1 MIRCI
6 DVTRRLRCGR
16 LHHGLSREYLFFNLQ
31 KCCII
36 YFLLLAVCP
45 PGMIRCSPR
54 TTVCIDATRRCDG
67 VEDCTMGSDEE
78 DCGKKKLHVIIP
90 PAKRSFRGVYCFQ
103 PVRDSVIPSFRDSVI
118 PSFRHSVN
126 IWTSL
131 LNNLSS
137 FCLIC
142 FKFSPHLYHQTI
154 HVWYEFRG
162 QRVSIARVMGLF
174 KSSYNMFAIVLK
186 VHTL

>member
-1 MIRCI
+1 MCI
-6 DVTRRLRCGR
+6 KNFIGEKIIFDKFTA
-16 LHHGLSREYLFFNLQ
+16 FFNLDIFQ
-31 KCCII
+31 PPLI
-36 YFLLLAVCP
+36 YNTAGRAYFMKSSP
-45 PGMIRCSPR
+45 PSAFI
-54 TTVCIDATRRCDG
+54 V
-67 VEDCTMGSDEE
+67 
-78 DCGKKKLHVIIP
+78 IP

-142 FKFSPHLYHQTI
+142 FKFSPHLHHQTI

>member
-1 MIRCI
+1 MTVYKQFYVRPGQTPKLVFSLESSFMENYTKHYTTYSGTILMFYI
-6 DVTRRLRCGR
+6 
-16 LHHGLSREYLFFNLQ
+16 S
-31 KCCII
+31 
-36 YFLLLAVCP
+36 FLET
-45 PGMIRCSPR
+45 I
-54 TTVCIDATRRCDG
+54 
-67 VEDCTMGSDEE
+67 
-78 DCGKKKLHVIIP
+78 IIP

-142 FKFSPHLYHQTI
+142 FKFSPHLHHQTI

>member
-1 MIRCI
+1 MYFCSIQLCFKELKI
-6 DVTRRLRCGR
+6 K
-16 LHHGLSREYLFFNLQ
+16 LFFPNLKQ
-31 KCCII
+31 SVQRTHSQACSSKKCTLPYT
-36 YFLLLAVCP
+36 YFV
-45 PGMIRCSPR
+45 
-54 TTVCIDATRRCDG
+54 
-67 VEDCTMGSDEE
+67 
-78 DCGKKKLHVIIP
+78 IP

-103 PVRDSVIPSFRDSVI
+103 PVRHSVI

-142 FKFSPHLYHQTI
+142 FKFSPHLHHQTI

-162 QRVSIARVMGLF
+162 QRVSFARVMGLF

>member
-1 MIRCI
+1 MSLYLTVQTAIFSSKRTLLI
-6 DVTRRLRCGR
+6 EGGVLYSYRFRS
-16 LHHGLSREYLFFNLQ
+16 LSVANQLSIARSVFYTLEISMWLPYEDPF
-31 KCCII
+31 CSI
-36 YFLLLAVCP
+36 YLLAIKNQINVDK
-45 PGMIRCSPR
+45 CS
-54 TTVCIDATRRCDG
+54 
-67 VEDCTMGSDEE
+67 
-78 DCGKKKLHVIIP
+78 VIIP
-90 PAKRSFRGVYCFQ
+90 PAKRSFSGVYCFQ
-103 PVRDSVIPSFRDSVI
+103 PVRHSVIPSFRHSVI

-142 FKFSPHLYHQTI
+142 FKFSPHLHHQTI

>member
-1 MIRCI
+1 MKTNRLIICRQSAVTAHLFCI
-6 DVTRRLRCGR
+6 FIQGFLYPPQNDVLG
-16 LHHGLSREYLFFNLQ
+16 
-31 KCCII
+31 
-36 YFLLLAVCP
+36 
-45 PGMIRCSPR
+45 
-54 TTVCIDATRRCDG
+54 
-67 VEDCTMGSDEE
+67 
-78 DCGKKKLHVIIP
+78 
-90 PAKRSFRGVYCFQ
+90 GVYCLYPPQNEVLGVYTVFSL
-103 PVRDSVIPSFRDSVI
+103 SVILSFRHSVI

-142 FKFSPHLYHQTI
+142 FKFSPHLHHQTI

-162 QRVSIARVMGLF
+162 QRLSIARVMGLF
-174 KSSYNMFAIVLK
+174 KSSNNMFAIVLK

>member
-1 MIRCI
+1 MLYYTCFGPVCQTIVR
-6 DVTRRLRCGR
+6 V
-16 LHHGLSREYLFFNLQ
+16 S
-31 KCCII
+31 
-36 YFLLLAVCP
+36 FLLLLFLQL
-45 PGMIRCSPR
+45 IL
-54 TTVCIDATRRCDG
+54 IF
-67 VEDCTMGSDEE
+67 
-78 DCGKKKLHVIIP
+78 IP

-142 FKFSPHLYHQTI
+142 FKFSPHLHHQTI

>member
-1 MIRCI
+1 MLHKEMVLYVSEQQLTSMNYIKLS
-6 DVTRRLRCGR
+6 LRKLAHAIHR
-16 LHHGLSREYLFFNLQ
+16 D
-31 KCCII
+31 
-36 YFLLLAVCP
+36 FLYP
-45 PGMIRCSPR
+45 PQNEVLGGY
-54 TTVCIDATRRCDG
+54 TVF
-67 VEDCTMGSDEE
+67 S
-78 DCGKKKLHVIIP
+78 L
-90 PAKRSFRGVYCFQ
+90 
-103 PVRDSVIPSFRDSVI
+103 SVIPSFRHSVI

-142 FKFSPHLYHQTI
+142 FKFSPHLHHQTI

-174 KSSYNMFAIVLK
+174 KSSFNMFAIVLK

>member
-1 MIRCI
+1 MSHLMGKPTICI
-6 DVTRRLRCGR
+6 GENKDAFV
-16 LHHGLSREYLFFNLQ
+16 F
-31 KCCII
+31 
-36 YFLLLAVCP
+36 
-45 PGMIRCSPR
+45 
-54 TTVCIDATRRCDG
+54 ATRIVQFLFYLNPKFQASSSFLCLYRLVCVG
-67 VEDCTMGSDEE
+67 PVQKPHCLFSHEVAHIMI
-78 DCGKKKLHVIIP
+78 KFVFIP

-103 PVRDSVIPSFRDSVI
+103 PVRHSVIPSFRDSVI

-142 FKFSPHLYHQTI
+142 FKFSPHLHHQTI

>member
-1 MIRCI
+1 MIFVPIFNNGLYPFNYMCN
-6 DVTRRLRCGR
+6 VTLNRY
-16 LHHGLSREYLFFNLQ
+16 HAQ
-31 KCCII
+31 I
-36 YFLLLAVCP
+36 YFFPITCAIEFLYP
-45 PGMIRCSPR
+45 PQNEVLG
-54 TTVCIDATRRCDG
+54 
-67 VEDCTMGSDEE
+67 
-78 DCGKKKLHVIIP
+78 
-90 PAKRSFRGVYCFQ
+90 GVYCFQ
-103 PVRDSVIPSFRDSVI
+103 PVRHSVI

-137 FCLIC
+137 LCLIC
-142 FKFSPHLYHQTI
+142 FKFSPHLHHQTI

>member
-1 MIRCI
+1 MSYYSGSFEHPY
-6 DVTRRLRCGR
+6 T
-16 LHHGLSREYLFFNLQ
+16 LSTN
-31 KCCII
+31 
-36 YFLLLAVCP
+36 
-45 PGMIRCSPR
+45 
-54 TTVCIDATRRCDG
+54 
-67 VEDCTMGSDEE
+67 CT
-78 DCGKKKLHVIIP
+78 KLNSLWFTSVIIP

-103 PVRDSVIPSFRDSVI
+103 PVRHSVIPSFRDSVI

-142 FKFSPHLYHQTI
+142 FKFSPHLHHQTI

>member
-1 MIRCI
+1 M
-6 DVTRRLRCGR
+6 VTVILMKKRLLKL
-16 LHHGLSREYLFFNLQ
+16 LHYENLPMQ
-31 KCCII
+31 YTEI
-36 YFLLLAVCP
+36 F
-45 PGMIRCSPR
+45 
-54 TTVCIDATRRCDG
+54 
-67 VEDCTMGSDEE
+67 
-78 DCGKKKLHVIIP
+78 IP

-142 FKFSPHLYHQTI
+142 FKFSPHLHHQTI

>member
-1 MIRCI
+1 MSLKSFYTLLHFISYFINEVEGEGGGRGRVGCI
-6 DVTRRLRCGR
+6 FIYICIYNLAPYTFFLCCRLIEQCFW
-16 LHHGLSREYLFFNLQ
+16 SNSFWCIKYLLQ
-31 KCCII
+31 VYI
-36 YFLLLAVCP
+36 V
-45 PGMIRCSPR
+45 
-54 TTVCIDATRRCDG
+54 
-67 VEDCTMGSDEE
+67 
-78 DCGKKKLHVIIP
+78 IP

-103 PVRDSVIPSFRDSVI
+103 PVRHSVIPSFRDSVI

-142 FKFSPHLYHQTI
+142 FKFSPHLRHQTI

>member
-1 MIRCI
+1 MCFFQISENFYFDLNSESMKNMISLHI
-6 DVTRRLRCGR
+6 PYEDTSTISKAGIFSITYPSPDV
-16 LHHGLSREYLFFNLQ
+16 
-31 KCCII
+31 
-36 YFLLLAVCP
+36 FLVIKV
-45 PGMIRCSPR
+45 GI
-54 TTVCIDATRRCDG
+54 
-67 VEDCTMGSDEE
+67 
-78 DCGKKKLHVIIP
+78 IIP

-103 PVRDSVIPSFRDSVI
+103 PVRHSVT

-142 FKFSPHLYHQTI
+142 FKFSPHLRHQTI
-154 HVWYEFRG
+154 HVWYEFRD

-186 VHTL
+186 VHNTL

>member
-1 MIRCI
+1 MILYKHKLI
-6 DVTRRLRCGR
+6 ILVVVPLVYKYKNKLYET
-16 LHHGLSREYLFFNLQ
+16 YL
-31 KCCII
+31 
-36 YFLLLAVCP
+36 YP
-45 PGMIRCSPR
+45 PQNEVLGGY
-54 TTVCIDATRRCDG
+54 TVF
-67 VEDCTMGSDEE
+67 S
-78 DCGKKKLHVIIP
+78 L
-90 PAKRSFRGVYCFQ
+90 
-103 PVRDSVIPSFRDSVI
+103 SVIPSFRHSVI

-142 FKFSPHLYHQTI
+142 FKFSPHLHHQTI

-174 KSSYNMFAIVLK
+174 KSPYNMFAIVLK

>member
-1 MIRCI
+1 M
-6 DVTRRLRCGR
+6 
-16 LHHGLSREYLFFNLQ
+16 EY
-31 KCCII
+31 KT
-36 YFLLLAVCP
+36 Y
-45 PGMIRCSPR
+45 
-54 TTVCIDATRRCDG
+54 
-67 VEDCTMGSDEE
+67 
-78 DCGKKKLHVIIP
+78 LHVCKHRYFCTCMFLNLIIP

-142 FKFSPHLYHQTI
+142 FKFSPHLHHQTI

-186 VHTL
+186 VHTLWNQLLLQLSMFPFNILLICFRYIADVHEQLWCWKNHFWQIYSIFNLANFL

>member
-1 MIRCI
+1 MTYINKYHYS
-6 DVTRRLRCGR
+6 GR
-16 LHHGLSREYLFFNLQ
+16 AGIVGGARPKTVQQIPAKSIQ
-31 KCCII
+31 I
-36 YFLLLAVCP
+36 Y
-45 PGMIRCSPR
+45 
-54 TTVCIDATRRCDG
+54 CDENADPSVAPVQTGEWTKAPHRDHVNKENEKKAG
-67 VEDCTMGSDEE
+67 VWNKAKVG
-78 DCGKKKLHVIIP
+78 VVIP

-103 PVRDSVIPSFRDSVI
+103 PVRHSVIPSFRDSVI

-142 FKFSPHLYHQTI
+142 FKFSPHLHHQTI

-174 KSSYNMFAIVLK
+174 KSPYNMFALVLK

>member
-1 MIRCI
+1 MSLCVMHDEIHRTI
-6 DVTRRLRCGR
+6 TFKYM
-16 LHHGLSREYLFFNLQ
+16 YLLKVFV
-31 KCCII
+31 K
-36 YFLLLAVCP
+36 LLLF
-45 PGMIRCSPR
+45 
-54 TTVCIDATRRCDG
+54 
-67 VEDCTMGSDEE
+67 
-78 DCGKKKLHVIIP
+78 IP

-142 FKFSPHLYHQTI
+142 FKFSPHLHHQTI

>member
-1 MIRCI
+1 MARNLKVWIL
-6 DVTRRLRCGR
+6 RRDCVCSRNKDADQLCSYCTADLRLGFCLCMLLVFHMQR
-16 LHHGLSREYLFFNLQ
+16 LKCHSRLKGKLDDLRAPPTKHANYSHLSSLQVCTEYWF
-31 KCCII
+31 
-36 YFLLLAVCP
+36 
-45 PGMIRCSPR
+45 
-54 TTVCIDATRRCDG
+54 
-67 VEDCTMGSDEE
+67 
-78 DCGKKKLHVIIP
+78 IP

-103 PVRDSVIPSFRDSVI
+103 PVRHSVI

-142 FKFSPHLYHQTI
+142 FKFSPHLRHQTI

>member
-1 MIRCI
+1 MPHLTVLTDFINRTYICW
-6 DVTRRLRCGR
+6 L
-16 LHHGLSREYLFFNLQ
+16 
-31 KCCII
+31 
-36 YFLLLAVCP
+36 YFRFVCK
-45 PGMIRCSPR
+45 IF
-54 TTVCIDATRRCDG
+54 
-67 VEDCTMGSDEE
+67 
-78 DCGKKKLHVIIP
+78 IP

-103 PVRDSVIPSFRDSVI
+103 PVRHSVIRD
-118 PSFRHSVN
+118 SVN
-126 IWTSL
+126 IWISL

-142 FKFSPHLYHQTI
+142 FKFSPHLHHQTI

-186 VHTL
+186 DFKYILCEINSSYSFQCFLLIFC